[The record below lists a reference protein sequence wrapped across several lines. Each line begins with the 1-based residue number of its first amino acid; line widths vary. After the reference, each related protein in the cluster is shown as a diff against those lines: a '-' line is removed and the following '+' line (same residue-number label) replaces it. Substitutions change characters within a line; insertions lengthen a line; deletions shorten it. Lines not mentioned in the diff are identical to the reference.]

1 MEDVVPVRRAL
12 VSVSDKAGVVA
23 FARALHE
30 RGIEILSTGGTA
42 ATLREAG
49 IPVVEVG
56 GLTGA
61 GEILDGRVK
70 TLHPAVHGALL
81 ARRDRPEHMRT
92 LDERGIRPIDLVAVN
107 LYPFERTVASGA
119 DEERCVEHIDIGG
132 PAMIRAAAKNFAAVT
147 VVVDPDD
154 YGAVLAEIDETGG
167 TRLATRRRLAAKAF
181 RRTAAYDAEI
191 ARWMTERAGEEP
203 FTERFTATGVLVG
216 RLRYGE
222 NPHQKA
228 ALYRTSEHRP
238 GAASARLLQGKTPSY
253 NNLLDADSAFELV
266 AEFERPAIGVV
277 KHNNPCGVAE
287 GDDLVDAWK
296 RALASDPVSAYG
308 GIVACNRPVTGE
320 LAEELARIFLEVV
333 IAPEFLPEA
342 REVLA
347 RKRDLRLL
355 ETGGM
360 PDPNRDGVLIRPV
373 AGGFLLQD
381 RDTGRVDPA
390 RLEVV
395 TKRAPTPGEL
405 EDLLF
410 AWRVVKHVRSNAI
423 VLARARATVGIGAGQ
438 MSRVDAVRIAAAKAK
453 EGRGSRGAVMASDA
467 FFPFPDGL
475 VEAAKAGVCAA
486 IQPGGSVRDR
496 EVIAAADEYG
506 MAMVF
511 TRMRHFRH

>member
-1 MEDVVPVRRAL
+1 MEDVVPIRRAL
-12 VSVSDKAGVVA
+12 ISVSDKAGVVD
-23 FARALHE
+23 FARALDE
-30 RGIEILSTGGTA
+30 RGVEILSTGGTA

-56 GLTGA
+56 ELTGA

-70 TLHPAVHGALL
+70 TLHPAVHGGLL
-81 ARRDRPEHMRT
+81 ARRDLPEHMRT
-92 LDERGIRPIDLVAVN
+92 LEERGIRPVDLLVVD

-119 DEERCVEHIDIGG
+119 DEERCVENIDIGG
-132 PAMIRAAAKNFAAVT
+132 PAMIRAGAKNFAAVT

-154 YGAVLAEIDETGG
+154 YRAVLAELDEAGG

-191 ARWMTERAGEEP
+191 ARWMTATAGEEP
-203 FTERFTATGVLVG
+203 FTERFTLTGTLAG

-222 NPHQKA
+222 NPHQRA
-228 ALYRTSEHRP
+228 ALYRTSDPRP
-238 GAASARLLQGKTPSY
+238 GAASARLLQGKEPSY

-266 AEFERPAIGVV
+266 AEFERPAIVVV

-287 GDDLVDAWK
+287 GDDLVDTWK
-296 RALASDPVSAYG
+296 RALASDPVSAFG

-320 LAEELARIFLEVV
+320 LAQELTKLFLEVV

-342 REVLA
+342 RDVLA
-347 RKRDLRLL
+347 QKKNLRLL
-355 ETGGM
+355 ETGGL
-360 PDPNRDGVLIRPV
+360 PGPARDGVLPRPL

-381 RDTGRVDPA
+381 RDVGRIDPA
-390 RLEVV
+390 KLEMV
-395 TKRAPTPGEL
+395 TKRAPTPEEL

-410 AWRVVKHVRSNAI
+410 AWKVVKHVRSNAI
-423 VLARARATVGIGAGQ
+423 VLARGRATVGIGAGQ
-438 MSRVDAVRIAAAKAK
+438 MSRVDAVRIAVAKAR

-475 VEAAKAGVCAA
+475 VEAAKAGVRAV
-486 IQPGGSVRDR
+486 IQPGGSVRDD
-496 EVIAAADEYG
+496 EVIAAADEHDI
-506 MAMVF
+506 AMVF